1 MVDSNSYNNS
11 IVVFLDILGFKN
23 KILSAKTDSEVK
35 QIFDMLT
42 YINAWNTSDGKNLF
56 IEAKD
61 FCNESY
67 VELEKEQFEQIQK
80 ELHVSYFSDSFVITL
95 PYEKNDLNIKLFL
108 TIRSLAYLLSKLARA
123 NFFTRGGISI
133 GEMFHKD
140 NVFFGPAFL
149 ESYKLE
155 SEIAT
160 YPRVILSDKLNAIAN
175 TMPYVKQDSDG
186 LLHVDWIN
194 FVKKNANSQQFNTF
208 MSDIKILINNNISQ
222 TESNFKIITKYKWLE
237 NQI

>member
-23 KILSAKTDSEVK
+23 KILSAKTNSEVE

-61 FCNESY
+61 FSRESY
-67 VELEKEQFEQIQK
+67 VKLKNEQFEQIQK

-95 PYEKNDLNIKLFL
+95 PYEENDLNTKLFL
-108 TIRSLAYLLSKLARA
+108 IIHSLANLMSKLARA

-133 GEMFHKD
+133 GKMFHKD
-140 NVFFGPAFL
+140 NVFFGHAFL
-149 ESYKLE
+149 ESYELE

-160 YPRVILSDKLNAIAN
+160 YPRVILSDKLNEIAN
-175 TMPYVKQDSDG
+175 TMPYVKQDNDG
-186 LLHVDWIN
+186 LLYVDWIN
-194 FVKKNANSQQFNTF
+194 FVKADVNNQQSGTF
-208 MSDIKILINNNISQ
+208 VNDIKILINNITQ
-222 TESNFKIITKYKWLE
+222 TESNLKIITKYKWLE